1 MRVKVSNEGDSP
13 IRLIV
18 DGDPV
23 LGETLEPGAEM
34 VIEGELL
41 EVNDL
46 EHDDSEEE
54 AELDD

>member
-46 EHDDSEEE
+46 EPGSEDGDDE
-54 AELDD
+54 

>member
-46 EHDDSEEE
+46 EPDSEDG
-54 AELDD
+54 DDE

>member
-46 EHDDSEEE
+46 EPGGEDGDDE
-54 AELDD
+54 